1 MPKRTKKKTV
11 GLAIPGVVFLTALLV
26 LSGLWVTMAPAQSDL
41 TVFQK
46 EGATEEQQSQD
57 RYECHQRAVKET
69 GFDPAA
75 PAGAGAPPPPPRD
88 HSISSQAELDKYLQV
103 HRHKQRT
110 QYHRALKTCLEARG
124 FTIVEH

>member
-1 MPKRTKKKTV
+1 MLKRTKKKTV
-11 GLAIPGVVFLTALLV
+11 GSALSGVVFFTAV
-26 LSGLWVTMAPAQSDL
+26 LGLFGLWVTMAPAQSDL

-69 GFDPAA
+69 GFDPVA
-75 PAGAGAPPPPPRD
+75 PAGAGAPPPLPPD
-88 HSISSQAELDKYLQV
+88 HSINSQAELDKYLQV

-110 QYHRALKTCLEARG
+110 NT
-124 FTIVEH
+124 